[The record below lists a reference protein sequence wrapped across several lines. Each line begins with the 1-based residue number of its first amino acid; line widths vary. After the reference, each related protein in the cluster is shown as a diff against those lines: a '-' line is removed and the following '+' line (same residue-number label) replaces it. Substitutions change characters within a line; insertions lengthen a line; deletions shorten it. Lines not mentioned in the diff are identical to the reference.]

1 MTINLLRRA
10 RSRRTTTPAPSTAG
24 GPPGNAGATANAT
37 DTAARDSAPAT
48 AAAGGSPA
56 LTRTLGWFTL
66 AALGV
71 SFVISGDFAGW
82 QFGLQS
88 GGFGGLFVALFV
100 VTALYLGLCLVLAE
114 LSSALPS
121 AGGGYLFAATAMG
134 PVAGFATAAAILL
147 EYVLAPAAIA
157 TFIGGYAESLGIPG
171 ISAGWPLY
179 LACYAVVIA
188 IHLAGA
194 GEAMKVMMAIT
205 AVAVVA
211 LIVYCITMAPHVD
224 FGSVTETAQGVPHGV
239 TAVNVWAAVPFAI
252 WFFLAVEGV
261 PMAAEE
267 AREPHRTMP
276 RAILGAMAFLLVA
289 AIAMMVFGPA
299 AGGVAT
305 FAGSDNPLVDGLRAV
320 GANGAVV
327 AFVNWA
333 ALAGLVASFFSIIY
347 GYSRMTWSV
356 ANAGLLPGVLS
367 GVTRRGVP
375 AAALIVPG
383 VIGFMLTLFVDG
395 DVLMSAAVFGAVISY
410 VLICVAHLVLA
421 TRRPDIERPYR
432 TPGGRV
438 TSGITLAL
446 AVFAAAATFVNDL
459 TLGLVLSAVLIGAT
473 AVYAV
478 IRRVRLYTLEAEANY
493 EEAHA

>member
-1 MTINLLRRA
+1 MTILSLGRA
-10 RSRRTTTPAPSTAG
+10 RPRPATATTATTTPAAAG
-24 GPPGNAGATANAT
+24 
-37 DTAARDSAPAT
+37 TAAGPDAHSDGNPGLNRS
-48 AAAGGSPA
+48 
-56 LTRTLGWFTL
+56 LGWFTL

-71 SFVISGDFAGW
+71 SFVISGDFAGR
-82 QFGLQS
+82 QFGLAA
-88 GGFGGLFVALFV
+88 GGFGGLFVALFIV
-100 VTALYLGLCLVLAE
+100 AALYLGLCLVLAE

-171 ISAGWPLY
+171 VSAGWPLY

-211 LIVYCITMAPHVD
+211 LGVYCIAMAPHVD
-224 FGSVTETAQGVPHGV
+224 LGSVAETAAGVPQGV
-239 TAVNVWAAVPFAI
+239 TAVNVRAAVPFAI

-261 PMAAEE
+261 HMAAEE
-267 AREPHRTMP
+267 AHAPHRTMP

-289 AIAMMVFGPA
+289 AVAMMVFGPA
-299 AGGVAT
+299 AGGVAV
-305 FAGSDNPLVDGLRAV
+305 FAESDNPLVDGLRAV

-327 AFVNWA
+327 AAVNWA

-356 ANAGLLPGVLS
+356 ANAGLLPGFLT
-367 GVTRRGVP
+367 GVNHRGVP

-383 VIGFMLTLFVDG
+383 IIGFALTLFVDG
-395 DVLMSAAVFGAVISY
+395 DVLMSAAVFGAVVSY
-410 VLICVAHLVLA
+410 VLICVAHLVPA
-421 TRRPDIERPYR
+421 TRRPDIDRPYR
-432 TPGGRV
+432 APGGRA
-438 TSGITLAL
+438 TSAATLVLAL
-446 AVFAAAATFVNDL
+446 GAAAATFLNDPV
-459 TLGLVLSAVLIGAT
+459 LGAVLVGVLVAAT
-473 AVYAV
+473 AAYAAV
-478 IRRVRLYTLEAEANY
+478 RRIRLRALEREAT
-493 EEAHA
+493 A